1 MVDSKKPAPGKGDT
15 SERLAPVE
23 LDDARL
29 DAVHGGTIDP
39 ICVPVAP
46 TRGIK
51 DGTSNTR

>member
-1 MVDSKKPAPGKGDT
+1 MIASRKPAPGKGET
-15 SERLAPVE
+15 AERLAPIE

-29 DAVHGGTIDP
+29 DAVHGGIIEP
-39 ICVPVAP
+39 VCAPVAP